1 MTAVTAVL
9 AVTAQMAVAQG
20 VTGYHFDGSIWNPRA
35 LPSLPVVSGHA
46 LTGSASKV
54 LPKGYKTLGRYKP
67 QAPAWPKA
75 GTSTVALTHA
85 MAVKSAAPSAS
96 ASARPNAS
104 SRPSASASSRPNVSS
119 RPSGAAARRA
129 AAGGQSGS
137 AVPVSGPV
145 KAAGLPVWVGPA
157 PAAKGVRANAARQV
171 MPAQVRVQV
180 ATHRQALTAGAN
192 GMLVGFQRADG
203 STGSGTVQV
212 VIDYAAL
219 AKAYGGG
226 YGSRLSLFQLPACAL
241 TTPSV
246 RACRTRTPLTF
257 TNRATADQLVATLS
271 LGNGAA
277 ADNAHAASRAAARA
291 GLTPMDTTSNMS
303 LVGISSAN
311 AGSQGDYG
319 ATSLSPSGSWQASAT
334 GAFTYSYPIQV
345 PAAIGGNAP
354 SVAFSYDSQSVDGET
369 SARNAQATWVGDGW
383 NYQPGFVERS
393 YRHCGSLLKSDGT
406 HVLKGSGDECWAGD
420 NATISYGS
428 HSGQMVP
435 STKDSSVPGIVA
447 QWKLQ
452 GDDGT
457 VVQELSGAQ
466 NGLYQGIYY
475 RVLSTDGSM
484 AYFGS
489 DHAPASTAENASPQ
503 SGTPSD
509 SSTNSAWGE
518 PVLHPV
524 SGDPCYNSTDDTA
537 SQCSSPEG
545 WRWNLDFTVSPTGF
559 VQRYDYTL
567 EENYYDLGGG
577 QAASGSSGTL
587 TKYTRGGVLSKIS
600 YGYQLA
606 DELAGRTKAAEVD
619 FVTKQRC
626 QTSSSFDCTQ
636 AIDDSNAT
644 NWPDVPFDLAC
655 QSSDTTSLPP
665 GSTSVPAGTCITAS
679 PSFWTTLR
687 LDQVVTKVHVID
699 PSSHADKG
707 LIPVDTYKLGQV
719 YSDAG
724 GTVDPVTGTTVDP
737 KNAGSL
743 QAVMWLQSIQH
754 TGGADSYD
762 GGSTPVTLNQVSFT
776 GTEIDNR
783 VNDSSPAAPPL
794 YRPRIASIQT
804 ETGEGVAVEYNSTPC
819 AGLSLSFSGADS
831 NTKSCYPVYWS
842 PPGESQPVQDWFNKV
857 TVHAVYASDLTIAHT
872 YVPGQTKVVPGS
884 AQHVSVYSYSGPAWH
899 RDDSAETD
907 DQYRTWDQFRG
918 YRTVSVQ
925 SGDPTTTDALTQITT
940 TYLQGMNGDYQ
951 SDGTQRSVKVP
962 DSVGDSVIDSN
973 WLAGTALET
982 DTYTKAGGTVLTK
995 TVTPVTS
1002 TTQTASLA
1010 QTPWTDWNSTD
1021 FPGTTQPT
1029 LSTLP
1034 PLTSHRGTGTTSRTY
1049 ALLAN
1054 GTWRQNQTVTTDDSQ
1069 GRPSTADAT
1078 ADVTGTSPQ
1087 EACTTTSYATPGTGN
1102 PMMLTYPDQVTKAAG
1117 SCATPTTLLSD
1128 QQMYYGG
1135 DGTLAG
1141 IGTFGQ
1147 VDATGLVTG
1156 SRVAT
1161 SCTTGAYCS
1170 GTGENWRTTAAMAHD
1185 GAGRT
1190 TKTLDAAGNPTST
1203 AYTPAWSKDGG
1214 NTNPTTIVSTNP
1226 KGWTTTSQLDPL
1238 RGLATENVDTNNR
1251 VTDITYDALGR
1262 RTAVWLPGRSMS
1274 ANPSSPNKSFSY
1286 SVNAGAVPA
1295 PGGTI
1300 TSPGAPTSV
1309 TTNTLREDGSYAT
1322 SINIYDGMLQ
1332 LRQTQSS
1339 PHGASTSGRLISD
1352 VFYDSHGWQRLSY
1365 GTYSDTN
1372 NAPSTTIYAAD
1383 ETTVPSE
1390 TATVYDGTGRAI
1402 TQVLYHQGV
1411 EQWQHATSYPGA
1423 DETDTSQI
1431 EDATGNVIPNSGG
1444 TSTKTFTNALGQ
1456 TTSTVVQNTDSL
1468 VKLTG
1473 GQVIPSGTSLSS
1485 GAVRLAMQADGN
1497 LVIYGAATGK
1507 SLWATNTSGN
1517 QGAYAQFGTDGN
1529 LHVYSSTGA
1538 SLWTSGLAASTGSV
1552 LQLQNDANL
1561 VIYNSAGTS
1570 SWTSGSYQKASEAD
1584 ATTSYT
1590 YTPAGQV
1597 ASVKDSAKNAWTY
1610 QYNLLGQKTQGTDPD
1625 TGTSS
1630 FGPYDLLGNLEQI
1643 TDARGQTLSYQYDW
1657 DSRPIGTYTG
1667 AWSATPSDANRLTE
1681 YTYDTLA
1688 KGYPTSSVRYVGGK
1702 TSGKAYTE
1710 AVTGYD
1716 TDYRPTGT
1724 TLTVPA
1730 SDGFAAAGQ
1739 STAPTSGTVTYTL
1752 SASYTPNTGLL
1763 NTTTYQADGNLPAET
1778 VTYGYWGT
1786 GKLNGFGSSISGA
1799 PAYLAQT
1806 GYDAFGREV
1815 QANYQTKASGKQLAT
1830 TAQYDNTTGALT
1842 QTSAS
1847 LQTLTAALDAVNYRY
1862 NQAGKLTAIDDLQNN
1877 TTHDTQCFNYNSFN
1891 RLTQAWTD
1899 TAGLDNSG
1907 TTDPTVGDIG
1917 GCTNTSPQTSTTAPI
1932 KTTSVGGPAPYWQ
1945 SYTYDLLG
1953 DRTNMVNHDTT
1964 GNQANDTTQTIAYP
1978 GSDGTTAATH
1988 PNQATS
1994 ITSNTP
2000 GLGTTST
2007 TPAYTDPAHGNANA
2021 GDTTARTSSGPLVT
2035 NFTLSTGGKLCVDD
2049 ASGSTTAENKVQVY
2063 TCNSSSSQQ
2072 WTLAAD
2078 GTVQLTGKGVCL
2090 DTAADATANGTK
2102 VVIDTC
2108 DHTKPTQTWKPT
2120 PSGTLVNLGTP
2131 TTSPLCLADPASS
2144 ATNGTQLIIWTCGP
2158 SGQTW
2163 TTPGASQGLAS
2174 PQTFTYD
2181 AEGRTSTV
2189 TDAGSSGTQSSSYL
2203 YDASG
2208 NLLEQTTSLN
2218 GAAQSRILYLFGGAE
2233 QITQAVSSKSW
2244 TALRY
2249 YSGPD
2254 GTTLT
2259 RSSSG
2264 SLIYQV
2270 ANGQGTAET
2279 AIDAS
2284 SLNVTRR
2291 YFDPYGK
2298 PRGTTPSSWVAAD
2311 ENHGF
2316 VGKPTDANSGL
2327 DLLGARTYDPTQGR
2341 FTSPDP
2347 VFEAGDPN
2355 QMGGYTYAADN
2366 PASKSDPSGLCPK
2379 DICDGYGQHTGNPN
2393 SSSTSSGATS
2403 ASPPPSTTTTVTTTT
2418 TTTTSSSDDGGCHGF
2433 WSCLGSAVT
2442 DVVTVVVVVVVV
2454 VVVAAAAVT
2463 CFETV
2468 VVAPACVMAAG
2479 EAVGAAGGLV
2489 GGASCIEM
2497 GCAGAGADPIADEPT
2512 TTGSTGASVAGEPPA
2527 AKAGGGTASSSE
2539 ETPSS
2544 GSAATSTSAGSA
2556 AKTASKGSAADDA
2569 GATGEA
2575 TAASA
2580 ATPSKPTTGTSGTR
2594 ASGAGE
2600 RCSFTPSTQV
2610 LLAHG
2615 KTKAIAAIK
2624 PGDKVEAG
2632 DPKTGKHKGTRTVQ
2646 HIWINHD
2653 HDLLD
2658 LTVRTKSGHTAT
2670 LHTTANHPFWDDTTH
2685 TWVPAGKLKP
2695 GHALNTAT
2703 NGHVYVAVTHP
2714 TPGTANRWN
2723 LTVQQ
2728 LHTYY
2733 VVAGGIP
2740 ILVHNTNVACE
2751 TSPGRQVAYGS
2762 TDLNQEAL
2770 VARALDGNRSNLYAV
2785 ARWTDSQGGIQT
2797 LAVHASSEGHAEQ
2810 LMIPRLAE
2818 RGAAPSDVTDLYVEY
2833 QPCSGTVNCEGKIL
2847 PQFTNPEF
2855 ELTYSFPWNSDPAV
2869 QNAARRG
2876 LAAAVRDLWPPRT

>member
-1 MTAVTAVL
+1 MAGRRRWFASVRYRVWGRAATAVTAMTAVL
-9 AVTAQMAVAQG
+9 AVTAPMAVAQG

-35 LPSLPVVSGHA
+35 LPSLPVVRGHA
-46 LTGSASKV
+46 LTGSAAKG
-54 LPKGYKTLGRYKP
+54 LPKGYKALGRYTP
-67 QAPAWPKA
+67 QAPVWPQA
-75 GTSTVALTHA
+75 GTSTVALTHTQ
-85 MAVKSAAPSAS
+85 VVTSGSPSAS
-96 ASARPNAS
+96 PSAKASA
-104 SRPSASASSRPNVSS
+104 
-119 RPSGAAARRA
+119 AAARRA
-129 AAGGQSGS
+129 AAAGSSGT

-145 KAAGLPVWVGPA
+145 KVAGLPVWVGPA
-157 PAAKGVRANAARQV
+157 PAAKGMRPNAVQGS

-180 ATHRQALTAGAN
+180 ASHQQAVAAGAN
-192 GMLVGFQRADG
+192 GMVVGFQRADG
-203 STGSGTVQV
+203 STGTGAVQV

-226 YGSRLSLFQLPACAL
+226 YGSRLTLFRLPPCAL
-241 TTPSV
+241 TTPWV
-246 RACRTRTPLTF
+246 QACRTHTPLTF

-271 LGNGAA
+271 LGNGAPA
-277 ADNAHAASRAAARA
+277 GNGTASRAAGRV
-291 GLTPMDTTSNMS
+291 GLAPMDTTSNMS
-303 LVGISSAN
+303 LVGVSSAN
-311 AGSQGDYG
+311 AGSQGDYA

-334 GAFTYSYPIQV
+334 GGFTYSYPIDV

-369 SARNAQATWVGDGW
+369 SARNAQASWIGDGW
-383 NYQPGFVERS
+383 NYQPGFIERS
-393 YRHCGSLLKSDGT
+393 YRRCGSLLKSDGT
-406 HVLKGSGDECWAGD
+406 HILKGSGDECWAGD

-428 HSGQMVP
+428 HSGQLVP
-435 STKDSSVPGIVA
+435 TTKDSSVPGIVA

-475 RVLSTDGSM
+475 RVLSMDGSM

-559 VQRYDYTL
+559 VQRYDYSL

-606 DELAGRTKAAEVD
+606 DELAGRTAGAEVD

-655 QSSDTTSLPP
+655 ESSDTTNLPP
-665 GSTSVPAGTCITAS
+665 GSTSVPAGTCITSS

-687 LDQVVTKVHVID
+687 LDQVITKTHVID

-707 LIPVDTYKLGQV
+707 MVPVDTYQLGQV

-724 GTVDPVTGTTVDP
+724 GTLDPVTGTSVDP
-737 KNAGSL
+737 KDAGSL

-754 TGGADSYD
+754 TGDADSYD
-762 GGSTPVTLNQVSFT
+762 GGSSPITLNQLSFT

-819 AGLSLSFSGADS
+819 AGLSLSFSNADS
-831 NTKSCYPVYWS
+831 NTNSCYPVYWT
-842 PPGESQPVQDWFNKV
+842 PPGESQPLQDWFNKV
-857 TVHAVYASDLTIAHT
+857 TVHAVYVSDLTIAHT
-872 YVPGQTKVVPGS
+872 YVPGQTKVVAGS

-899 RDDSAETD
+899 RDDSAQTD

-918 YRTVSVQ
+918 YRTVTVE
-925 SGDPTTTDALTQITT
+925 SGDPTTSDAITQITT
-940 TYLQGMNGDYQ
+940 TYLQGMDGDYK

-962 DSVGDSVIDSN
+962 DSVGDSVTDSN

-995 TVTPVTS
+995 TVTPVTG
-1002 TTQTASLA
+1002 TTQTASVA

-1021 FPGTTQPT
+1021 FPNTTQPT

-1034 PLTSHRGTGTTSRTY
+1034 ALTSHRGTGTTSRTY

-1054 GTWRQNQTVTTDDSQ
+1054 GTWRENQTVTTDDSL
-1069 GRPSTADAT
+1069 GRPATADAT
-1078 ADVTGTSPQ
+1078 ADVTGAAPQ
-1087 EACTTTSYATPGTGN
+1087 EACTTTSYATPGSGN
-1102 PMMLTYPDQVTKAAG
+1102 AMMLSYPDQVTKAAG
-1117 SCATPTTLLSD
+1117 SCASPTTLLSD

-1156 SRVAT
+1156 TRVAT
-1161 SCTTGAYCS
+1161 SCATGAYCS
-1170 GTGENWRTTAAMAHD
+1170 GSSENWQTTAAMSYD
-1185 GAGRT
+1185 GAGRIT
-1190 TKTLDAAGNPTST
+1190 RTLDAKGNPTST
-1203 AYTPAWSKDGG
+1203 AYTPAWSSAGG

-1226 KGWTTTSQLDPL
+1226 KGWTTTSQLDPQ
-1238 RGLATENVDTNNR
+1238 RGLATENVDANNR

-1262 RTAVWLPGRSMS
+1262 RTALWLPGRSMS
-1274 ANPSSPNKSFSY
+1274 ANPSSPNESFSY
-1286 SVNAGAVPA
+1286 AVNPGAVAA

-1300 TSPGAPTSV
+1300 TNPGAPTAV
-1309 TTNTLREDGSYAT
+1309 TTDVLREDGSYAT
-1322 SINIYDGMLQ
+1322 SIDIYDGMLQ

-1339 PHGASTSGRLISD
+1339 PQGASTSGRLISD

-1365 GTYSDTN
+1365 GTYSDPN
-1372 NAPSTTIYAAD
+1372 NAPSTTMYAAD

-1390 TATVYDGTGRAI
+1390 TAAVYDGTGRAV
-1402 TQVLYHQGV
+1402 TEVLYHQGV
-1411 EQWQHATSYPGA
+1411 EQWQRATSYPGA

-1431 EDATGNVIPNSGG
+1431 EDATGKVIPGSGG
-1444 TSTKTFTNALGQ
+1444 TSSKRFTNALGQ
-1456 TTSTVVQNTDSL
+1456 TTSTVVQNTDSM

-1485 GAVRLAMQADGN
+1485 GSVRLAMQADGN
-1497 LVIYGAATGK
+1497 LVVYGVATGK
-1507 SLWATNTSGN
+1507 ALWATGTNGN
-1517 QGAYAQFGTDGN
+1517 AGAYAQFGTDGN
-1529 LHVYSSTGA
+1529 LHIYSSTGS
-1538 SLWTSGLAASTGSV
+1538 SLWTSGLAATTGSV
-1552 LQLQNDANL
+1552 LELQNDANL
-1561 VIYNSAGTS
+1561 VIYNSAGTALWS
-1570 SWTSGSYQKASEAD
+1570 SGTYQKAGEAD

-1597 ASVKDSAKNAWTY
+1597 ASVKDSAGNTWAY
-1610 QYNLLGQKTQGTDPD
+1610 QYNLLGQKTQQTDPN

-1630 FGPYDLLGNLEQI
+1630 FGPYDVLGNLEQT
-1643 TDARGQTLSYQYDW
+1643 TDSRGQVLSYQYDW
-1657 DSRPIGTYTG
+1657 DSRLVGEYSG
-1667 AWSATPSDANRLTE
+1667 AWSATPNAANQLTGFV
-1681 YTYDTLA
+1681 YDTLA
-1688 KGYPTSSVRYVGGK
+1688 KGYPTSSTRYVGGNT
-1702 TSGKAYTE
+1702 TSGKAYTQ

-1716 TDYRPTGT
+1716 TAYRPTGA
-1724 TLTVPA
+1724 TLTIPA

-1752 SASYTPNTGLL
+1752 ASSYTPNTGLL
-1763 NTTTYQADGNLPAET
+1763 NSTTYQADGGLPAET
-1778 VTYGYWGT
+1778 VNYGYWGT
-1786 GKLNGFGSSISGA
+1786 DKLNGFGSSITGA

-1815 QANYQTKASGKQLAT
+1815 QANYQTLASGKQFAT
-1830 TAQYDNTTGALT
+1830 TAQYDTTTGALT
-1842 QTSAS
+1842 QTTAS
-1847 LQTLTAALDAVNYRY
+1847 LQTLSSALDVVNYRY
-1862 NQAGKLTAIDDLQNN
+1862 NQAGALTAIDDLQNN
-1877 TTHDTQCFNYNSFN
+1877 TTHDTQCFSYNAFG

-1899 TAGLDNSG
+1899 TAGLDHSG

-1917 GCTNTSPQTSTTAPI
+1917 GCTNSSPQVSSTAPI

-1953 DRTNMVNHDTT
+1953 DRTGMVNHDTT
-1964 GNQANDTTQTIAYP
+1964 GNASNDTTQTIAYP

-1988 PNQATS
+1988 PDQATS
-1994 ITSNTP
+1994 VTSNTP
-2000 GLGTTST
+2000 GLGTTTT
-2007 TPAYTDPAHGNANA
+2007 TPTYTDPAYGNANA
-2021 GDTTARTSSGPLVT
+2021 GNTTGRTSSGPLVT
-2035 NFTLSTGGKLCVDD
+2035 NFTLSSGGKLCMDD
-2049 ASGSTTAENKVQVY
+2049 ASGSTTAENKVQIW
-2063 TCNSSSSQQ
+2063 TCNSTSSQQ

-2131 TTSPLCLADPASS
+2131 TTAPLCLADPSSS
-2144 ATNGTQLIIWTCGP
+2144 ATTGTQLIIWTCG
-2158 SGQTW
+2158 SGGQTW
-2163 TTPGASQGLAS
+2163 TTPGASQALAS
-2174 PQTFTYD
+2174 PQTLTYD

-2189 TDAGSSGTQSSSYL
+2189 TDAGSTGTQASGYL
-2203 YDASG
+2203 YDAAG

-2218 GAAQSRILYLFGGAE
+2218 GAAQTRILYLFGGAE
-2233 QITQAVSSKSW
+2233 QITQNVSSKSW

-2249 YSGPD
+2249 YAGPD

-2264 SLIYQV
+2264 SLTYQV

-2284 SLNVTRR
+2284 SLTVTRR
-2291 YFDPYGK
+2291 YFDPYGR
-2298 PRGTTPSSWVAAD
+2298 PRGTTPTSWVSAD

-2316 VGKPTDANSGL
+2316 LGKPTDTNSGL
-2327 DLLGARTYDPTQGR
+2327 DLLGARAYDPTQGR

-2355 QMGGYTYAADN
+2355 QMGGYTYAADH
-2366 PASKSDPSGLCPK
+2366 PSTSADPSGLMIPS
-2379 DICDGYGQHTGNPN
+2379 DPCDSSCGGGDSGGDTGGVCTCQCQGTCGP
-2393 SSSTSSGATS
+2393 SADQSSTPTT
-2403 ASPPPSTTTTVTTTT
+2403 TTTTVTTTT
-2418 TTTTSSSDDGGCHGF
+2418 TTTTTSSNDGGCHGF
-2433 WSCLGSAVT
+2433 WSCLGSVVT
-2442 DVVTVVVVVVVV
+2442 DVVEVVVVVVVV
-2454 VVVAAAAVT
+2454 VTVVAAVT
-2463 CFETV
+2463 ACAETV

-2479 EAVGAAGGLV
+2479 EAAGAVGGLV
-2489 GGASCIEM
+2489 GGASCVEM
-2497 GCAGAGADPIADEPT
+2497 GCAGAGADPAAEEPT
-2512 TTGSTGASVAGEPPA
+2512 TTGSTSGSVADDPPA
-2527 AKAGGGTASSSE
+2527 ATASGGGSGGGGSATE

-2544 GSAATSTSAGSA
+2544 GSAATSDSAGSA
-2556 AKTASKGSAADDA
+2556 AKSATKGSSANDSTSETN
-2569 GATGEA
+2569 ATTEG
-2575 TAASA
+2575 T
-2580 ATPSKPTTGTSGTR
+2580 ATPSTPAKGAGGTQG
-2594 ASGAGE
+2594 ASGKAPLALEKAPERLALEKAPERPALTQSPAAKAQSWQGE
-2600 RCSFTPSTQV
+2600 EPYPGVDAYRNITLREGDRVFGGLPFPSEYYTTPEGAAMANGDATALYQGVQVRPFNGTYRGQLGEYEVAQNTNAAYGLTEANPQYGSGGYPQLFIPNFRQV
-2610 LLAHG
+2610 LRLVG
-2615 KTKAIAAIK
+2615 
-2624 PGDKVEAG
+2624 
-2632 DPKTGKHKGTRTVQ
+2632 VQ
-2646 HIWINHD
+2646 D
-2653 HDLLD
+2653 M
-2658 LTVRTKSGHTAT
+2658 T
-2670 LHTTANHPFWDDTTH
+2670 
-2685 TWVPAGKLKP
+2685 
-2695 GHALNTAT
+2695 NT
-2703 NGHVYVAVTHP
+2703 
-2714 TPGTANRWN
+2714 
-2723 LTVQQ
+2723 
-2728 LHTYY
+2728 
-2733 VVAGGIP
+2733 
-2740 ILVHNTNVACE
+2740 
-2751 TSPGRQVAYGS
+2751 
-2762 TDLNQEAL
+2762 D
-2770 VARALDGNRSNLYAV
+2770 
-2785 ARWTDSQGGIQT
+2785 
-2797 LAVHASSEGHAEQ
+2797 
-2810 LMIPRLAE
+2810 
-2818 RGAAPSDVTDLYVEY
+2818 AP
-2833 QPCSGTVNCEGKIL
+2833 
-2847 PQFTNPEF
+2847 
-2855 ELTYSFPWNSDPAV
+2855 
-2869 QNAARRG
+2869 
-2876 LAAAVRDLWPPRT
+2876 